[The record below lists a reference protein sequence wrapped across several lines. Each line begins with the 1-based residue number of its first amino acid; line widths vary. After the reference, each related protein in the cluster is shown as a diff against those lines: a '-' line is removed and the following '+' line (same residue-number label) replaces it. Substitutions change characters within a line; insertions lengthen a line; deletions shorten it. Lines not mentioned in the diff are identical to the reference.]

1 MENVEVRGV
10 GAVTLMVAALVGA
23 LGIAAACTP
32 EDDGDVGGPD
42 TSFGTIEAP
51 AGALAHLAVTLTDE
65 NVIALLDTSYDAL
78 IELGGLAASKV
89 RDPRVRETIAE
100 AMVLHRQMRQENLAL
115 AREIRASPKLV
126 DDEPIEG
133 HHEAMERLRMEG
145 VARFDRAYL
154 SHTIGMHEALLE
166 EVREAL
172 TMPVTVRVRDHL
184 ERVAA
189 TLETD
194 LTRARELSGV
204 LQGSGSR
211 SGSASGAGA
220 GAGG

>member
-1 MENVEVRGV
+1 MGDREVRGA

-32 EDDGDVGGPD
+32 EDDGDFGSPE
-42 TSFGTIEAP
+42 TSLGAVDAP
-51 AGALAHLAVTLTDE
+51 AGPLEHLAVTLTDE

-78 IELGGLAASKV
+78 IELGGLAASKA
-89 RDPRVRETIAE
+89 RDPRVRETISE
-100 AMVLHRQMRQENLAL
+100 ALVRHRQMRQENLAL
-115 AREIRASPKLV
+115 ARKIRARPKLV

-133 HHEAMERLRMEG
+133 HHEAMERLRMESG
-145 VARFDRAYL
+145 ARFDRAYL
-154 SHTIGMHEALLE
+154 AHTIGMHEALLQ

-184 ERVAA
+184 EREAA

-204 LQGSGSR
+204 LRG
-211 SGSASGAGA
+211 SGAGA
-220 GAGG
+220 